1 MQVTL
6 VKFIENNRRY
16 TAQLRIGEHLAE
28 QNPLGDKQEPRVAG
42 RNIIESD
49 LVANLATEFHS
60 PLACDARR
68 QHPRSQAAWLQNDAT
83 TVGQNAPVEE
93 DLGNLRGFARA
104 GRGFKDETI
113 PLAQRADDFLV
124 EFING
129 QRLVIHSSR

>member
-1 MQVTL
+1 M
-6 VKFIENNRRY
+6 
-16 TAQLRIGEHLAE
+16 
-28 QNPLGDKQEPRVAG
+28 VAY
-42 RNIIESD
+42 
-49 LVANLATEFHS
+49 LATEFHS
-60 PLACDARR
+60 PLAGDSSR
-68 QHPRSQAAWLQNDAT
+68 QHPRSQAARLQDDAT
-83 TVGQNAPVEE
+83 PIPQNAPVEE